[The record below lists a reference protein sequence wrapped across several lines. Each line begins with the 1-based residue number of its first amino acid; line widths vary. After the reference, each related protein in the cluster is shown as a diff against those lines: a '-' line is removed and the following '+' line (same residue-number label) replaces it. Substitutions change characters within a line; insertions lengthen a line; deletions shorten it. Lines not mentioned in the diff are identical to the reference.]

1 MRRRFVTL
9 LFMLAILVSACGS
22 NEPSVTA
29 TPLPSETPII
39 PPALTSTPI
48 VPLAILIL
56 PADLDPEA
64 SNLYQKTVYDL
75 AQASGMRFQV
85 RNSMTPEELAE
96 PGLQIV
102 VAFPPDPGIAA
113 LAAAAPNVQFL
124 AIKIPGV
131 SAAGNVSA
139 LGDNSQTDITAFLA
153 GYTAAMITDEY
164 HIGMMMPKDDPDAQ
178 RAAAAFRNG
187 MIYYCGLCRVIFFP
201 AFCLV
206 ENLQSCYPQYID
218 IPSDE
223 DPARYGPYADY
234 LILQRD
240 VDTIFVHPGVAEP
253 DLLTYIGT
261 TGVSLIGTFL
271 PEERPGGW
279 VMTIQP
285 DVIKAIQNAWP
296 QLMAGEGGLSVQSPL
311 GLSDIDPT
319 LLPPGKQRLVQETL
333 DNLQNGLIFTGS
345 TP

>member
-1 MRRRFVTL
+1 VRQRFVFL
-9 LFMLAILVSACGS
+9 LILSAMVSSACGN
-22 NEPSVTA
+22 NEPSVTS

-39 PPALTSTPI
+39 PPTLTSKPTI
-48 VPLAILIL
+48 PLAILIL

-75 AQASGMRFQV
+75 AQASGLRFQV
-85 RNSMTPEELAE
+85 RNSLTPEELNE

-102 VAFPPDPGIAA
+102 IAVPPDPGVAA
-113 LAAAAPNVQFL
+113 LAAAAPQVQFL
-124 AIKIPGV
+124 AMNIPGV
-131 SAAGNVSA
+131 TAAGNISA
-139 LGDNSQTDITAFLA
+139 LGEASQTDVIAFLA
-153 GYTAAMITDEY
+153 GYTSALITDEFR
-164 HIGMMMPKDDPDAQ
+164 IGMIMPKDNPDAQ
-178 RAAAAFRNG
+178 RAATAFRNG

-206 ENLQSCYPQYID
+206 ENLQTCYPQYID

-285 DVIKAIQNAWP
+285 DVIKAVKNAWP
-296 QLMAGEGGLSVQSPL
+296 QLLEGQGGFTAQSPL

-319 LLPPGKQRLVQETL
+319 LLSPGKQRVVQDTL
-333 DNLQNGLIFTGS
+333 DALQKGLINTGA

>member
-1 MRRRFVTL
+1 MRHRFTYFILVI
-9 LFMLAILVSACGS
+9 AILLSACGN

-29 TPLPSETPII
+29 TPLPSETPVI
-39 PPALTSTPI
+39 PPTLTSTPTI
-48 VPLAILIL
+48 PLAILVL

-75 AQASGMRFQV
+75 AQASGLRFQV
-85 RNSMTPEELAE
+85 RNSLTPEELNE

-102 VAFPPDPGIAA
+102 IAVPPDPGIAA

-124 AIKIPGV
+124 AINIPGV
-131 SAAGNVSA
+131 AAGGNVSA
-139 LGDNSQTDITAFLA
+139 LGGNSQTDVAAFLA

-164 HIGMMMPKDDPDAQ
+164 HIGMIMPKDDPDAQ

-187 MIYYCGLCRVIFFP
+187 MIYYCGLCRLIFFP

-223 DPARYGPYADY
+223 DPSRYGPYADY

-261 TGVSLIGTFL
+261 TGVSLIGTFS

-296 QLMAGEGGLSVQSPL
+296 QLLAGQGGLTVQSPL

-333 DNLQNGLIFTGS
+333 DALQSGLIHTGN
-345 TP
+345 P

>member
-1 MRRRFVTL
+1 MRYRFVYFTV
-9 LFMLAILVSACGS
+9 MIAILLSACGG

-29 TPLPSETPII
+29 TPPPTETPVI
-39 PPALTSTPI
+39 PPTLTSTPT
-48 VPLAILIL
+48 VPLVIVIL
-56 PADLDPEA
+56 PADLDPED

-85 RNSMTPEELAE
+85 RNSLTAEELTE

-113 LAAAAPNVQFL
+113 LAAAAPQVQFL
-124 AIKIPGV
+124 AINIPGV
-131 SAAGNVSA
+131 AAGGNVSA
-139 LGDNSQTDITAFLA
+139 LGDNSQSDITAFLA
-153 GYTAAMITDEY
+153 GYTAALITDEY
-164 HIGMMMPKDDPDAQ
+164 HIGMIMPKDNADAQ

-187 MIYYCGLCRVIFFP
+187 MIYYCGLCRVIFYP
-201 AFCLV
+201 AFCLA

-223 DPARYGPYADY
+223 DRSRYNPYADY

-240 VDTIFVHPGVAEP
+240 VDTIFVYPSVAEP

-261 TGVSLIGTFL
+261 TGASLIGTFT

-285 DVIKAIQNAWP
+285 DEIKAIQNAWP
-296 QLMAGEGGLSVQSPL
+296 QLVAGQGGLTVQSPL
-311 GLSDIDPT
+311 GLSDIDPS
-319 LLPPGKQRLVQETL
+319 LLPPGEQRLVQETL
-333 DNLQNGLIFTGS
+333 DKLQNGLINTGN
-345 TP
+345 P

>member
-1 MRRRFVTL
+1 MLPRFVILFILITL
-9 LFMLAILVSACGS
+9 LLSACG
-22 NEPSVTA
+22 NNDPSVTA
-29 TPLPSETPII
+29 TPPPTETPVV
-39 PPALTSTPI
+39 PPALTSTPTA
-48 VPLAILIL
+48 PLAILIL

-64 SNLYQKTVYDL
+64 SDLYQKTVYDL
-75 AQASGMRFQV
+75 AQAAGLRFQV
-85 RNSMTPEELAE
+85 RNSMTPEELTE

-102 VAFPPDPGIAA
+102 IAFPPDPGIAA
-113 LAAAAPNVQFL
+113 LAAAAPQVQFL
-124 AIKIPGV
+124 AINIPGIT
-131 SAAGNVSA
+131 AAGNISA
-139 LGDNSQTDITAFLA
+139 LGDNTQSDVTAFLA
-153 GYTAAMITDEY
+153 GYTAALITEDYRVGMIK
-164 HIGMMMPKDDPDAQ
+164 PKDDPDAQ
-178 RAAAAFRNG
+178 RAATAFRNG
-187 MIYYCGLCRVIFFP
+187 MTYYCGLCRVIFFP

-223 DPARYGPYADY
+223 DPARFGPYADY
-234 LILQRD
+234 LIIQRD

-261 TGVSLIGTFL
+261 TGVSLIGTFS

-285 DVIKAIQNAWP
+285 DEIKAIQNAWP
-296 QLMAGEGGLSVQSPL
+296 QLLAGQGGFTVQSPL

-333 DNLQNGLIFTGS
+333 ADLQNGLINTGVN
-345 TP
+345 P